1 MEFSRTRMASNLRA
15 FRAFKG
21 VTRAEA
27 AACMGISAG
36 TLRLYEIGQATPT
49 YENAWRIADYYN
61 IPIDAIGGRNG
72 EIIPV

>member
-1 MEFSRTRMASNLRA
+1 MEFSRDRMASNLRA

-27 AACMGISAG
+27 AACMGISSG
-36 TLRLYEIGQATPT
+36 ILRLYETGRATPS

-61 IPIDAIGGRNG
+61 VPIDAIGGRNG